1 MKRFSE
7 PLRNKLP
14 SLFLEAFSVVLAV
27 LLALAVDQWREDR
40 ANAALAQLAADRIES
55 EVRANRQELSR
66 AAGRHGEIYEDLE
79 TSLEQLPERGSNVDF
94 EVNFAIAVLSSS
106 AWETSRATRAVHH
119 MDFDWVLR
127 IAKVYDLQSLY
138 LDSQREVVRHISTLG
153 AGGAEPGEIL
163 QGLLGRIAT
172 VRDLE
177 RGLLAAYDEVLA
189 APPPTS

>member
-94 EVNFAIAVLSSS
+94 EVNFGGLVEEWELLSADASRLDEAVSQVLD
-106 AWETSRATRAVHH
+106 AV
-119 MDFDWVLR
+119 WKR
-127 IAKVYDLQSLY
+127 
-138 LDSQREVVRHISTLG
+138 
-153 AGGAEPGEIL
+153 
-163 QGLLGRIAT
+163 
-172 VRDLE
+172 
-177 RGLLAAYDEVLA
+177 
-189 APPPTS
+189 